1 MRLGTWDAKVKKD
14 TRAFKIYGTEDTS
27 ERHRHRYEFNDEF
40 VKDFEK
46 NGLTISA
53 RSIVENLAEIIELPE
68 SDHPF
73 YFGTQGHPEY
83 KSRPLSP
90 HPIFVAF
97 LKACKTNDKLIK

>member
-1 MRLGTWDAKVKKD
+1 MEK
-14 TRAFKIYGTEDTS
+14 EETS

-46 NGLTISA
+46 NGLIISA
-53 RSIVENLAEIIELPE
+53 RSNIENLAEIIELPE
-68 SDHPF
+68 SIHPF

-83 KSRPLSP
+83 KSRPLQP

-97 LKACKTNDKLIK
+97 LRACLKILNPKFQVPNKF